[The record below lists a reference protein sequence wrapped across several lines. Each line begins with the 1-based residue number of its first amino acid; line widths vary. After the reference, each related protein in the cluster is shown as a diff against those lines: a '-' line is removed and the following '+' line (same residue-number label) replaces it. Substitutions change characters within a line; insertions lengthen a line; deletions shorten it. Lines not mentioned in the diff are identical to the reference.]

1 MGGAIA
7 HALSKDSS
15 FKVSV
20 YERTREKGEALKKE
34 CNISLLSSIPDASG
48 YGSCIPIG
56 SDMGLEHKVE
66 VSWFCKCSLVSPHWA
81 WSVKVDLVSAE
92 T

>member
-1 MGGAIA
+1 MNEYSVAIIGGGNMGGAIA

-48 YGSCIPIG
+48 
-56 SDMGLEHKVE
+56 SDVVIIALKPQNLPNLYDTLRSLKPGLYI
-66 VSWFCKCSLVSPHWA
+66 SI
-81 WSVKVDLVSAE
+81 
-92 T
+92 